1 VTLRVTHV
9 ALDRVEFLL
18 VDEAGHVVRHVA
30 VLVGSGASWRAAVV
44 FPSTASDATASTGD
58 DALDEEVRWRAA
70 EELVRLEA
78 REGRVA

>member
-1 VTLRVTHV
+1 
-9 ALDRVEFLL
+9 
-18 VDEAGHVVRHVA
+18 
-30 VLVGSGASWRAAVV
+30 V